1 MTFYEKMRLVCLSIP
16 AGRVATYG
24 QIAMLCGA
32 PRNARQVGYGLREG
46 LAGEDIPAF
55 RVVNG
60 NGDLTGANSFPQP
73 DMQQA
78 LLAAEGIIAHWN
90 GHCWHVDLKT
100 YGWPTTPAD
109 QTRFRLA
116 FEAQEAS
123 DSKAR

>member
-60 NGDLTGANSFPQP
+60 KGDLTGANSFPQP
-73 DMQQA
+73 DMQPA
-78 LLAAEGIIAHWN
+78 LLAAEGVSSPLERPLLACRPENI
-90 GHCWHVDLKT
+90 
-100 YGWPTTPAD
+100 
-109 QTRFRLA
+109 RLA
-116 FEAQEAS
+116 HRPRRPGSLPAGF
-123 DSKAR
+123 

>member
-60 NGDLTGANSFPQP
+60 KGDLTGANFFPQP
-73 DMQQA
+73 DMQPA
-78 LLAAEGIIAHWN
+78 LLAAEGVSSPLERPLLACRPENI
-90 GHCWHVDLKT
+90 
-100 YGWPTTPAD
+100 
-109 QTRFRLA
+109 RLA
-116 FEAQEAS
+116 HHPRRPGSLPAGI
-123 DSKAR
+123 